1 MTDVRNE
8 ESIKKNGLMRYG
20 RDSLHFMYDNDGS
33 SGYIRKG
40 AGTKPPRHFHGA
52 RYCVLY
58 VPSMIREGYDF
69 FLTQN
74 GVIFVYDDLP
84 ARLFTIIEQFPY
96 IGCNCFRVTSGH
108 GLPPEVRS
116 GVWRSDFDM
125 DPLSKYKEY
134 LSSDEIS
141 KYLEDDQLVEF
152 RVPRNPFPKRR
163 QTAWEFMGQETPE
176 LFLRLLDNFPESRRY
191 PAACDLPSG
200 SVPTEVFGNEP
211 PPAEASTGS
220 ASAEVV
226 DVEVELNTLNKIEFQ
241 AVRIITE
248 NPWHLF
254 QSGILTLRD
263 NQGESVLNPFGEPV
277 LCVREYYRLST
288 SQQEELRSQDINRLV
303 WERMPLTGHSI
314 MFCMRAWEVGRM
326 TAYVKNYSSDQ
337 ERDVYNQKLAYYE
350 NVGWLRDI
358 PEPFKARPDDTN
370 PTSLERE
377 RIEADED
384 MRDKGELR
392 I

>member
-1 MTDVRNE
+1 
-8 ESIKKNGLMRYG
+8 
-20 RDSLHFMYDNDGS
+20 
-33 SGYIRKG
+33 
-40 AGTKPPRHFHGA
+40 
-52 RYCVLY
+52 
-58 VPSMIREGYDF
+58 
-69 FLTQN
+69 
-74 GVIFVYDDLP
+74 
-84 ARLFTIIEQFPY
+84 
-96 IGCNCFRVTSGH
+96 
-108 GLPPEVRS
+108 
-116 GVWRSDFDM
+116 
-125 DPLSKYKEY
+125 
-134 LSSDEIS
+134 
-141 KYLEDDQLVEF
+141 
-152 RVPRNPFPKRR
+152 
-163 QTAWEFMGQETPE
+163 MGQETPE

-248 NPWHLF
+248 NLWHLF

-263 NQGESVLNPFGEPV
+263 NQGESVLNPFGEPI

-288 SQQEELRSQDINRLV
+288 SQQEELRSQGINRLV

-326 TAYVKNYSSDQ
+326 TADVKNYSSDQ

-358 PEPFKARPDDTN
+358 PEPFKPRPDDTN

-392 I
+392 IWVCSLRPLKICILALFQITWGKHQHFGKDLHKGCHQEKCIWLILILALQLLQFPLRKISALISTTTCSFQQDFATGHWKGSWKKHMRTLFLVVLLNMFFVNSNSTLRAEKKFRTTSTSTWWLTLRQEHLKTQIMWTLLGQRSS